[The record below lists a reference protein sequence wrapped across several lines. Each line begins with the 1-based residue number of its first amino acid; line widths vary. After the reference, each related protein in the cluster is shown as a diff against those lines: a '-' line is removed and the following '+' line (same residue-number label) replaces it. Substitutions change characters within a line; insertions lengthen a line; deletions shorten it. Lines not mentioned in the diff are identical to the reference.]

1 VTLKRGI
8 LALLPHE
15 YRGINAPFAQKT
27 KVLIGC
33 KVRRESQ
40 RQQMIG
46 RSNRARGICDGVLY
60 VNTGEDEAAFLRR
73 IRLGSYSETKEL
85 IELLAHLHML
95 QAKPIRNE

>member
-1 VTLKRGI
+1 LHKLPTLKRGI
-8 LALLPHE
+8 LALLPSE
-15 YRGINAPFAQKT
+15 YRGFNTLFAQKS

-33 KVRRESQ
+33 KVRREPQ

-46 RSNRARGICDGVLY
+46 RSNRAQGICDGILY

-85 IELLAHLHML
+85 IELLAHLGRL
-95 QAKPIRNE
+95 